1 MSAQAV
7 IGTYVLYGKTGVCLV
22 QEQTSMKMGKE
33 ISQYYV
39 LAPISDGRSS
49 VYVPC
54 DNAALVERMRP
65 LLTREEIDALLVD
78 ADDVRQPWIEDRNER
93 GALYRRVAAEG
104 DRQQLIRVICC
115 LFRKKYERQEMGKH
129 LSTMDEAALQE
140 CMRLIDEEFSMVL
153 DIPRSEVVN
162 YILERIE

>member
-7 IGTYVLYGKTGVCLV
+7 IGTYVQYGKTGVCLV
-22 QEQTSMKMGKE
+22 QEQTSIKIGRE
-33 ISQYYV
+33 TSQYYV

-54 DNAALVERMRP
+54 NNAELVARMRP
-65 LLTREEIDALLVD
+65 LLTREEIDALLSSAED
-78 ADDVRQPWIEDRNER
+78 ERQPWIDDRNER
-93 GALYRRVAAEG
+93 GALYRRVTGEG
-104 DRQQLIRVICC
+104 DRRHLVRVICC
-115 LFRKKYERQEMGKH
+115 LFRKKHERQEMGKQ
-129 LSTMDEAALQE
+129 LSTMDENALQE